1 MKSLSVK
8 YLLVSIV
15 CLAMFACGDVD
26 RDITTNEY
34 SNDSI
39 ALTPAAPAISII
51 SIPLIRDGDIDI
63 DSEKINDNGAFRIF
77 SVFPIQKPI
86 DLVFQKFGD
95 QLEEINTTVFLYG
108 TRSVIFFLRDDSI
121 QTESAYMIRG
131 YVTNSAGIETPLSI
145 RFFTKIKEGK
155 EITIN

>member
-34 SNDSI
+34 NDSI
-39 ALTPAAPAISII
+39 ALTPAAPAISIS

-63 DSEKINDNGAFRIF
+63 DSDKINDNGAFRIF

-86 DLVFQKFGD
+86 DLVCQRFGN

-108 TRSVIFFLRDDSI
+108 TRSVVFFLRDDSI

-131 YVTNSAGIETPLSI
+131 YVTNSAGIETSLSI
-145 RFFTKIKEGK
+145 RFFTKIKE
-155 EITIN
+155 TID